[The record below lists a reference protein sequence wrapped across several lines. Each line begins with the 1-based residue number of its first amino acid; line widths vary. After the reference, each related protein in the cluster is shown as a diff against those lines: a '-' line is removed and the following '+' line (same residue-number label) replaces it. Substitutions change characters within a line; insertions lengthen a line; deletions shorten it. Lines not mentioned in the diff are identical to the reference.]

1 MDMGRLM
8 RALTAFLADA
18 GWPFYP
24 TNSPRHRVIPLPE
37 TSSCSQFI
45 VEVREELGQVL
56 VFTMAWMS
64 VPPEKR
70 EMVDYY
76 IGRVN
81 SQCALGSFDFDID
94 EGLVAYRTG
103 VEVGATALT
112 PELIRPLF
120 AYGFVATERHVPVI
134 MDLVDEKIT
143 LAEAVRTLDG
153 DDSGRDIGRTG
164 SMFDGR

>member
-1 MDMGRLM
+1 MGRLM
-8 RALTAFLADA
+8 RALTVFLADA
-18 GWPFYP
+18 DWPFHC
-24 TNSPRHRVIPLPE
+24 TDSPGHLVIPLPE
-37 TSSCSQFI
+37 TKSCSKFI
-45 VEVREELGQVL
+45 VEVREGLGQVL

-64 VPPEKR
+64 VPSEKR
-70 EMVDYY
+70 EIVDHF

-81 SQCALGSFDFDID
+81 SRCALGSFDFDID

-103 VEVGATALT
+103 IEVGATALT

-143 LAEAVRTLDG
+143 LAIALEMLDE
-153 DDSGRDIGRTG
+153 DDSGGDIGRTG
-164 SMFDGR
+164 GMFDGR